1 MYTHD
6 APRGSLLGVFSTMAR
21 QYLPVPDPSVR
32 LDRFSVAAQIVLAT
46 LLCAPALFNLGVAIP
61 GRPGLADLPGT
72 VNYHWL
78 VQTMGLSGASGSSM
92 LMYPTTVDRIVID
105 GFPLD
110 ALVSSPFTAV
120 LGWPAGFSIFVWL
133 SFCALGL
140 AHAWM
145 AKTWWKSEYAALIG
159 GVVAQCSPFLIR
171 EVVDGRPTQLFGAIF
186 LPLALTFLLRGVM
199 LDRHRSSAI
208 AGVMIGLGALSY
220 WYYGVFFALAAAAV
234 LVLAGLSGRSIARSL
249 GALVVGAVA
258 VTAVPA
264 VYTLQAVSVMPGIE
278 TRWSDQVLHGS
289 EWISLLQILEF
300 RDLGTAVSLERVI
313 ALQVVVAACVLM
325 SWWRAPRTT
334 WLAPSVLGVMA
345 LLFAAGPSI
354 SLPGLPPI
362 PGPFH
367 LFRVSD
373 VMSRLWW
380 PDRALVVL
388 VPAVS
393 LLAAGGVLQFVRA
406 VSLGSRERLA
416 VLAIA
421 GGIAAEAFVVIP
433 GLPMPTSWGAE
444 TEASAALSRGEGPV
458 LIVPMGHGESEPDM
472 RMLIDQVHHGRP
484 LVNGPMVP
492 GSSAAPQ
499 AFRDF
504 AAAPAVQALLACEN
518 DAAQGVT
525 SEAWAQLIEYGIV
538 TVVLD
543 PGRAAGLRSGADRF
557 ENCIRRLMGPPTGS
571 EGPYRLYAVPG
582 T

>member
-1 MYTHD
+1 M
-6 APRGSLLGVFSTMAR
+6 PS
-21 QYLPVPDPSVR
+21 QYLPVPEPHAR
-32 LDRFSVAAQIVLAT
+32 LGRLTVAVQILLAT

-61 GRPGLADLPGT
+61 GRPGFADLPGT

-78 VQTMGLSGASGSSM
+78 VQTVGLGGASGSNM
-92 LMYPTTVDRIVID
+92 IMYPTTVDRIVID

-110 ALVSSPFTAV
+110 ALISTPLTTVF
-120 LGWPAGFSIFVWL
+120 GWPAGFSLFVWL

-145 AKTWWKSEYAALIG
+145 AKAWWKSDHAALIS

-186 LPLALTFLLRGVM
+186 LPLMVTYLLRGLM
-199 LDRHRSSAI
+199 LNRLRSSAM
-208 AGVMIGLGALSY
+208 AGAMLGLGALSY
-220 WYYGVFFALAAAAV
+220 WYYGVFFAIGAGVIIALASLSRRPV
-234 LVLAGLSGRSIARSL
+234 GRPVLALIL
-249 GALVVGAVA
+249 G
-258 VTAVPA
+258 TAVVASIPA
-264 VYTLQAVSVMPGIE
+264 AYTLQAVSVMPGI
-278 TRWSDQVLHGS
+278 TTSWSDQVLHGS

-300 RDLGTAVSLERVI
+300 RDLGTAVTVERVI
-313 ALQVVVAACVLM
+313 ALQILVALGVLAA
-325 SWWRAPRTT
+325 WWRAPRTG
-334 WLAPSVLGVMA
+334 WVAPTALGVTA

-354 SLPGLPPI
+354 NVPGLPAI

-373 VMSRLWW
+373 VMARLWW
-380 PDRALVVL
+380 PDRALVIL
-388 VPAVS
+388 VPAVC
-393 LLAAGGVLQFVRA
+393 LLAAGGMVAVLRV
-406 VSLGSRERLA
+406 VSLGSRETLA
-416 VLAIA
+416 VLAVA
-421 GGIAAEAFVVIP
+421 GAITVEAFLAVP

-444 TEASAALSRGEGPV
+444 TEASTALSQGQGPV

-504 AAAPAVQALLACEN
+504 ASAPAIQALLACEN

-525 SEAWAQLIEYGIV
+525 SEAWDQLIEHGIV
-538 TVVLD
+538 TIVLD
-543 PGRAAGLRSGADRF
+543 PRRAAGLRSGADRF
-557 ENCIRRLMGPPTGS
+557 ENCIRRIMGPPMGA

-582 T
+582 A

>member
-1 MYTHD
+1 
-6 APRGSLLGVFSTMAR
+6 MAV
-21 QYLPVPDPSVR
+21 QV
-32 LDRFSVAAQIVLAT
+32 VLAT
-46 LLCAPALFNLGVAIP
+46 VLCAPALFNLGVAIP

-78 VQTMGLSGASGSSM
+78 VQTMGLSGASGSTM

-110 ALVSSPFTAV
+110 ALVSAPLTAV
-120 LGWPAGFSIFVWL
+120 FGWPAGFSLFVWL

-145 AKTWWKSEYAALIG
+145 AKTWWKSEHAAVIG

-171 EVVDGRPTQLFGAIF
+171 EVMDGRPTQLFGAIF
-186 LPLALTFLLRGVM
+186 LPLTLTFVLRGVM
-199 LDRHRSSAI
+199 LSRPRDSAL
-208 AGVMIGLGALSY
+208 AGAMIGLGALSY
-220 WYYGVFFALAAAAV
+220 WYYGVFFGLAALVILGLAAWSQRPV
-234 LVLAGLSGRSIARSL
+234 GRATASLALGTLAVIGL
-249 GALVVGAVA
+249 
-258 VTAVPA
+258 PA
-264 VYTLQAVSVMPGIE
+264 AYTLQAVSVMPGIA
-278 TRWSDQVLHGS
+278 TAWSDQVLHGS
-289 EWISLLQILEF
+289 EWITLLQILEF
-300 RDLGTAVSLERVI
+300 RDLGTAVALERVI
-313 ALQVVVAACVLM
+313 ALQVLVGLCVVAA
-325 SWWRAPRTT
+325 WWRAPRAN
-334 WLAPSVLGVMA
+334 WLAPSVFGLMA

-367 LFRVSD
+367 LFRLSD
-373 VMSRLWW
+373 ITSRLWW
-380 PDRALVVL
+380 PDRALVMM

-393 LLAAGGVLQFVRA
+393 LLAAGGVMMLVRRA
-406 VSLGSRERLA
+406 SVGVRET
-416 VLAIA
+416 VWVV
-421 GGIAAEAFVVIP
+421 GIAVVLVAEAFVAIP

-444 TEASAALSRGEGPV
+444 TEASAALSEGEGPV

-504 AAAPAVQALLACEN
+504 AEAPAIQALLACEN
-518 DAAQGVT
+518 DAAPGVT
-525 SEAWAQLIEYGIV
+525 SEAWAQLIAHGIV

-543 PGRAAGLRSGADRF
+543 PRRAAGLRSGAERF
-557 ENCIRRLMGPPTGS
+557 EICIRRIMGPPAAAA
-571 EGPYRLYAVPG
+571 GPYRLYSVPG
-582 T
+582 S